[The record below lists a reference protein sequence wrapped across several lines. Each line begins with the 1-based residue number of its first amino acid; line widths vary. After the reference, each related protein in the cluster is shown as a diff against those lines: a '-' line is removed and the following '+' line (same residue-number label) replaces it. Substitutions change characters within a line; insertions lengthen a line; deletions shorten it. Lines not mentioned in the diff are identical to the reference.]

1 MKILRTKKFGAP
13 ATEAAVKGGKTLIEI
28 ANKNKSLPVSYSTRL
43 RKMAIE
49 AKKAALK
56 K

>member
-1 MKILRTKKFGAP
+1 MKIIREKAFGNT